1 MATRPET
8 AADDQQSTDA
18 LSGDEDALFLR
29 LKRWTREGQ
38 RHLSA
43 WRTEAEE
50 SFAFVAGDQWS
61 KEDKARLT
69 DQLRVPIV
77 FNRVAPITDS
87 VAGMEVG
94 NRQEVHFYPREVGDS
109 GKNELLSSAA
119 KFFRQESDT
128 EDEESDAFYDCLVC
142 GIGATEIRPD
152 YEIDPEGALP
162 TDRLDPLSVFYD
174 PSARKRNLV
183 DRRYGGY
190 AKEMPISDARALFP
204 DAEDEDLHA
213 GWATVAE
220 IDNQPH
226 DADPGAAYNQGDQAF
241 RDGAERKKVT
251 IVYVEWWDRE
261 TRVMTVDPFTG
272 KRAEFTKAQ
281 HGKLKSRLAAFG
293 VDLPGVEITRKVFK
307 NAFLGSKV
315 LKTGPGRCPDEFTV
329 NFITGKRDRN
339 RNTWYGIVAAMK
351 DPQRWANKFFSQ
363 IHHIISSNAKGG
375 LVVEKTAVDNTR
387 HFEDTW
393 ADPSGITWVRDGAIS
408 KGQIEPKP
416 PITYPSGLDKMMEYA
431 ISSIRDVTGVN
442 LELLGMA
449 DREQAGVL
457 EYQRKQAGITILAG
471 LFDSLRRYRKI
482 QGRVLL
488 YLIQRYVPD
497 GRLIRIDSENGPK
510 YAPLVKDPE
519 GTKYDVI
526 VDEAPTSPNQKE
538 ATWMMVMQLMPM
550 LGKLPLPPPVWLEL
564 LKYSPLPESLT
575 GKIGQIMQQASQQG
589 PPPDPRMVKVQQDGK
604 IAEGKLQIEQQ
615 RAMAD
620 IEATRSAALVNIVK
634 AGAASGAMRLDYA
647 NALIDAIS
655 GIQGQMHDQA
665 LAQQDQAHGQ
675 MLDRAQFVHDRQ
687 MDMRAADTAEA
698 AAQQR
703 AQQGAQK

>member
-1 MATRPET
+1 MADRL
-8 AADDQQSTDA
+8 AADTADDASTDA
-18 LSGDEDALFLR
+18 LAGDEDALFLR
-29 LKRWTREGQ
+29 LKRWTREAQ
-38 RHLSA
+38 RHLSD
-43 WRTEAEE
+43 WRGEAEE
-50 SFAFVAGDQWS
+50 SFGFVSGDQWS
-61 KEDKARLT
+61 KEDKAKLMEM
-69 DQLRVPIV
+69 QRVPIV
-77 FNRVAPITDS
+77 FNRVQPITDS

-94 NRQEVHFYPREVGDS
+94 NRQEVHFYPREVADS

-190 AKEMPISDARALFP
+190 AKEMPLSDARALFP
-204 DAEDEDLHA
+204 DADDADLHA

-220 IDNQPH
+220 IENQPH
-226 DADPGAAYNQGDQAF
+226 NADPSAAYNQGA
-241 RDGAERKKVT
+241 DGGGMGGNVERKKVT
-251 IVYVEWWDRE
+251 VVYIEWWDRE
-261 TRVMTVDPFTG
+261 TRMMTVDPFTR

-281 HGKLKSRLAAFG
+281 HGKLKARLAAFG

-307 NAFLGSKV
+307 NAFLGAKV

-375 LVVEKTAVDNTR
+375 LVVETDAVENTR
-387 HFEDTW
+387 QFENTW
-393 ADPSGITWVRDGAIS
+393 ADPSGITWVRPGSIG
-408 KGQIEPKP
+408 KEKIQPKP
-416 PITYPSGLDKMMEYA
+416 AITYPSGLDKMMEYA

-488 YLIQRYVPD
+488 YLIQKYVPD

-564 LKYSPLPESLT
+564 LRYSPLPESLT
-575 GKIGQIMQQASQQG
+575 GKIGQIVKQASQQG
-589 PPPDPRMVKVQQDGK
+589 PPPDPRIVKVQQDGQ
-604 IAEGKLQIEQQ
+604 IAAGKLKIENA

-620 IEATRSAALVNIVK
+620 IEATRAAALVDIVK
-634 AGAASGAMRLDYA
+634 AGAASGAFRIDQA

-655 GIQGQMHDQA
+655 GM
-665 LAQQDQAHGQ
+665 QDQAHGQ
-675 MLDRAQFVHDRQ
+675 ALAAQGQAHDQMMDRAQFAHDQQ
-687 MDMRAADTAEA
+687 MDQQAAAA
-698 AAQQR
+698 AAQQ
-703 AQQGAQK
+703 AQQPAQQ